1 MFITL
6 SSKAAALS
14 VGASSFSLSSSMS
27 KKGGRNSNTTKKVVK
42 TTTTTTSSS
51 AGSNNN
57 NNNINKRNGGVQKNK
72 AVADPTAAN
81 ATSSSHPFQDLGVKE
96 LDPEL
101 FAIMQNEKER
111 QALGCELIASE
122 NFTSKAVMEVN
133 GSCLTNKY
141 SEGLPGA
148 RYYGGNEFIDQT
160 ESLCQKRALE
170 LYGLN
175 PSEWGVNVQPL
186 SGSPANFAVYL
197 SLIHI

>member
-1 MFITL
+1 MFTTL
-6 SSKAAALS
+6 SSKAALPGALN
-14 VGASSFSLSSSMS
+14 SFSLSSSSMS

-42 TTTTTTSSS
+42 TTTTTSS

-133 GSCLTNKY
+133 GSGLTNK
-141 SEGLPGA
+141 
-148 RYYGGNEFIDQT
+148 
-160 ESLCQKRALE
+160 
-170 LYGLN
+170 
-175 PSEWGVNVQPL
+175 
-186 SGSPANFAVYL
+186 
-197 SLIHI
+197 

>member
-1 MFITL
+1 MFTL

-27 KKGGRNSNTTKKVVK
+27 KKGGRNSNTKKKVVK
-42 TTTTTTSSS
+42 TTTTSS

-72 AVADPTAAN
+72 AVADPTAKN

-111 QALGCELIASE
+111 QALGC
-122 NFTSKAVMEVN
+122 
-133 GSCLTNKY
+133 
-141 SEGLPGA
+141 
-148 RYYGGNEFIDQT
+148 
-160 ESLCQKRALE
+160 
-170 LYGLN
+170 
-175 PSEWGVNVQPL
+175 
-186 SGSPANFAVYL
+186 
-197 SLIHI
+197 